1 MPDWRIVAA
10 ALGGAIAAELIL
22 VVVAMWQPGH
32 ALVKGLSTGVVL
44 GLALAFLTALAVG
57 GRVGAAIGLTA
68 GLIAWPA
75 LMAADLAARGIDT
88 ETLKERFIP
97 SRTIEMT
104 KETIEWARERTP
116 LTRR

>member
-1 MPDWRIVAA
+1 MIATWR
-10 ALGGAIAAELIL
+10 
-22 VVVAMWQPGH
+22 PGQ
-32 ALVKGLSTGVVL
+32 ALVKGLSTGVML

-57 GRVGAAIGLTA
+57 GRVGAAMGLTA

-75 LMAADLAARGIDT
+75 LMGADLAARGIDT
-88 ETLKERFIP
+88 DALKEQFIP
-97 SRTIEMT
+97 SQTIEMT